1 MEIRRC
7 GSALRIAETGYRKAG
22 RVAQCNAAVAVELE
36 TTTFRGWR

>member
-36 TTTFRGWR
+36 TTTFRRWR